1 MDLST
6 EYLGLKLRSPL
17 VPSAAQPLSEK
28 LDNLKRMEDSGA
40 GAVVLHSIFEEQLRQ
55 ESLELHKHLTNH
67 TDSYAEA
74 SSFFPEP
81 EEFQLGPEGYLEFI
95 RKAKQSVGIPVIGSL
110 NAATLGGW
118 TDFARKIQQAGA
130 DALELNIYS
139 IPTDP
144 DLTSEAIENS
154 YADIVRTVKSAVKIP
169 VAVKIS
175 PFFTNMARMARTL
188 DAAGADALVLFNRFY
203 QPDIDLETLEVHPDV
218 LLSTPQALR
227 LPLRWIAILYGRVRA
242 DLAATSGIHRPEDVL
257 KMLMAGAKVSML
269 CSVLLYHGIEHL
281 RVILDKM
288 KAWMEEHEYES
299 VKQMQGSL
307 SQIHVENPSDFER
320 AQYIRS
326 LHSYKPRGKTN

>member
-1 MDLST
+1 MDFST
-6 EYLGLKLRSPL
+6 EYLGLKLCSPL
-17 VPSAAQPLSEK
+17 VASAAQPLSEK
-28 LDNLKRMEDSGA
+28 LDNLKRMEDAGA

-55 ESLELHKHLTNH
+55 ESLELHKHLTSN

-74 SSFFPEP
+74 SSFFPEL

-110 NAATLGGW
+110 NAATMGGW
-118 TDFARKIQQAGA
+118 TDFALKIEQAGA

-154 YADIVRTVKSAVKIP
+154 YANIVRAVKKAVKIP

-227 LPLRWIAILYGRVRA
+227 LPLRWIAILYGRVQA

-326 LHSYKPRGKTN
+326 LHSYKPRGKAN

>member
-55 ESLELHKHLTNH
+55 ESLELHKYLTSH

-110 NAATLGGW
+110 NAATPGGW

-175 PFFTNMARMARTL
+175 PFFTNMARMARML
-188 DAAGADALVLFNRFY
+188 DSAGADALVLFNRFY

-257 KMLMAGAKVSML
+257 KMLMAGAKVAML
-269 CSVLLYHGIEHL
+269 CSVLLYHGIEYM
-281 RVILDKM
+281 RGILDKM
-288 KAWMEEHEYES
+288 KEWMEEHEYES

-307 SQIHVENPSDFER
+307 SQMNVENPSDFER

-326 LHSYKPRGKTN
+326 LHSYKPRGKVL

>member
-55 ESLELHKHLTNH
+55 ESLELHKHLTNY

-74 SSFFPEP
+74 ASFFPEP
-81 EEFQLGPEGYLEFI
+81 EEFQLGPDAYLEFI
-95 RKAKQSVGIPVIGSL
+95 RKAKASLGIPVIGSL
-110 NAATLGGW
+110 NAATMGGW
-118 TDFARKIQQAGA
+118 TDFAFKIQQAGA

-154 YADIVRTVKSAVKIP
+154 YTDIVRAVKNTVKIP

-175 PFFTNMARMARTL
+175 PFFTNMSRMARML
-188 DAAGADALVLFNRFY
+188 DQAGADALVLFNRFY
-203 QPDIDLETLEVHPDV
+203 QPDIDLETMEVDPDI

-227 LPLRWIAILYGRVRA
+227 LPMRWIAILYGRIRA

-257 KMLMAGAKVSML
+257 KMMMVGARVAML

-281 RVILDKM
+281 RVILDKTE
-288 KAWMEEHEYES
+288 AWMEEHEYES
-299 VKQMQGSL
+299 IKQMQGSL
-307 SQIHVENPSDFER
+307 SQTHIENPSDFER
-320 AQYIRS
+320 ANYIRA
-326 LHSYKPRGKTN
+326 LHSYRPRGGVN